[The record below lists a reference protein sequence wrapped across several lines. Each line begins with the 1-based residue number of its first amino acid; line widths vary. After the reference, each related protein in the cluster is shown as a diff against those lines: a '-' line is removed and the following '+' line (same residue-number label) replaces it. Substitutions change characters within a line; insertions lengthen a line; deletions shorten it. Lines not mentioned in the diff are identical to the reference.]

1 MLNNAATAA
10 AEDKSVAEKTLME
23 ALALAA
29 LSARSGSPAGCAFS
43 PYGLWSKIARK
54 G

>member
-10 AEDKSVAEKTLME
+10 ADDKSIAEKTLID
-23 ALALAA
+23 AWALAA
-29 LSARSGSPAGCAFS
+29 LTARSGSPAGCAFS
-43 PYGLWSKIARK
+43 PFGLWSKIARK

>member
-1 MLNNAATAA
+1 MLNNAATLA
-10 AEDKSVAEKTLME
+10 AEDRSIAEKTLIE

-29 LSARSGSPAGCAFS
+29 LTARTGSPAGCAFS
-43 PYGLWSKIARK
+43 PFGLWSKIARK

>member
-10 AEDKSVAEKTLME
+10 ADDKSIAEKTLID

-29 LSARSGSPAGCAFS
+29 LTARSGSPAGCAFS
-43 PYGLWSKIARK
+43 PFGLWSKIARK